1 LSSRGT
7 KPSRLSGA
15 GKQSKERLPRCARND
30 KNIMSSR
37 GTKRSRFSRAG
48 KQSKERLPRC
58 ARLYPSSRGT
68 KRSRL
73 SGAGKQSKERLPRCA
88 RNDIN
93 IMSSRGTKRS
103 RLCHEDNKKKDCRA
117 ALATPKG
124 GFDSNIVS
132 SPIPVRL
139 LSELFHGRGAPLAFL
154 TIKFAGDCLVM
165 RIQLPKS
172 NRGSNS
178 NISSQRGVRR
188 HCCCANSPQNGG

>member
-1 LSSRGT
+1 MRDCRATLAMTILLSSRGT
-7 KPSRLSGA
+7 WRSRLSGA

-37 GTKRSRFSRAG
+37 GTKRSR
-48 KQSKERLPRC
+48 
-58 ARLYPSSRGT
+58 
-68 KRSRL
+68 
-73 SGAGKQSKERLPRCA
+73 
-88 RNDIN
+88 
-93 IMSSRGTKRS
+93 
-103 RLCHEDNKKKDCRA
+103 LCHEDNKKKDCRA
-117 ALATPKG
+117 ALAMTGSPPHT
-124 GFDSNIVS
+124 SITS
-132 SPIPVRL
+132 SPIPERL
-139 LSELFHGRGAPLAFL
+139 LSELCHDRGALLAFP